1 MRRYENNVFKHP
13 LRNLKNFI
21 KLAYSF
27 SFFEVRA
34 HKAGPIWIEEAEI
47 DLKCLKWSSPK

>member
-1 MRRYENNVFKHP
+1 MRRYENYVFKHP
-13 LRNLKNFI
+13 LRNLKNFM

-34 HKAGPIWIEEAEI
+34 HKARPIWIEEAEI
-47 DLKCLKWSSPK
+47 DLKFLKWSSPK